1 MSKRYRILKGTV
13 SQLQIIDDPKELGSD
28 NNVGLIAMIGAL
40 ITGAFGVAAALLTTL
55 SVGSITLEGKKF
67 SCYVGRKFVEGKLI
81 HISFNNGD
89 YVEMVVD
96 KSDDDDNYYQSYAV
110 RIPKT
115 HALYFPRSVN
125 MPTLLGLKYS
135 AIIVGAFFLFAYVGI
150 LIMQLIY
157 LNENFFYYFTL
168 FTAVTI
174 FWFFVFTIIFFLF
187 IGGRYSFI
195 GNRIFATLGYPKPW
209 SHDTSVEHERF
220 KKLNRSGDPELYD
233 DPQTPEFER
242 IKIRDAK
249 ATYYCRTP
257 IIPDWVE
264 VIDERG
270 FTSDIDD
277 QPPKLNHTEQ

>member
-1 MSKRYRILKGTV
+1 MAKQYRILKGTV

-67 SCYVGRKFVEGKLI
+67 SCYVGRKFVEGKLT

-96 KSDDDDNYYQSYAV
+96 KSDDDNYYQSYAV

-115 HALYFPRSVN
+115 HALYFPHAVDT
-125 MPTLLGLKYS
+125 PTFRRLKYS
-135 AIIVGAFFLFAYVGI
+135 AIIAGALCFFNYLIIILVVFFAGSYEDFLYELVSFALITFIVFFVLTIMFFLLA
-150 LIMQLIY
+150 
-157 LNENFFYYFTL
+157 
-168 FTAVTI
+168 
-174 FWFFVFTIIFFLF
+174 
-187 IGGRYSFI
+187 GGRYSFI

-257 IIPDWVE
+257 IVPDWVE

-270 FTSDIDD
+270 FTPDIDNP
-277 QPPKLNHTEQ
+277 PPKLNHTEQ

>member
-1 MSKRYRILKGTV
+1 MFKRYSLLKGTI

-28 NNVGLIAMIGAL
+28 NNVSLIAMIGEL
-40 ITGAFGVAAALLTTL
+40 FFGVFEVIASLVTTL
-55 SVGSITLEGKKF
+55 SEDSITLEGKKF
-67 SCYVGRKFVEGKLI
+67 SCYVGRKFVEGRLT
-81 HISFNNGD
+81 HISFKNGD

-96 KSDDDDNYYQSYAV
+96 KSDDHFYQSYAV

-115 HALYFPRSVN
+115 HALYFSHAVDT
-125 MPTLLGLKYS
+125 PTLLRLKYS
-135 AIIVGAFFLFAYVGI
+135 AIVAGVLSLLAYLFFFIMLLTDLDEDFFFNLAIFTISTLISFSAI
-150 LIMQLIY
+150 LIML
-157 LNENFFYYFTL
+157 
-168 FTAVTI
+168 
-174 FWFFVFTIIFFLF
+174 FFLT
-187 IGGRYSFI
+187 GGRYSFI

-257 IIPDWVE
+257 IVPDWVE

-270 FTSDIDD
+270 FTPDIDN
-277 QPPKLNHTEQ
+277 Q

>member
-13 SQLQIIDDPKELGSD
+13 SQLQIIDDPKEIGS

-67 SCYVGRKFVEGKLI
+67 SCYVGRKFVEGKLT
-81 HISFNNGD
+81 HISFKNGD

-96 KSDDDDNYYQSYAV
+96 KSDDDNQYQSYAV

-115 HALYFPRSVN
+115 HALYFPHAVDT
-125 MPTLLGLKYS
+125 PTLLRLKYS
-135 AIIVGAFFLFAYVGI
+135 AIGSGVLCLLTYLLCVVMLYFYMDSDFFL
-150 LIMQLIY
+150 
-157 LNENFFYYFTL
+157 NFLL
-168 FTAVTI
+168 FTAVM
-174 FWFFVFTIIFFLF
+174 FSLFVLFSIILFLLT
-187 IGGRYSFI
+187 GGRYSFI

-209 SHDTSVEHERF
+209 LHETLDEHLRF

-242 IKIRDAK
+242 IRKLDRN

-270 FTSDIDD
+270 FTSDIDN

>member
-1 MSKRYRILKGTV
+1 MSKRYSLLKGTV
-13 SQLQIIDDPKELGSD
+13 SQLQIIDDPKEIGS
-28 NNVGLIAMIGAL
+28 NNVGLIAMILAL

-67 SCYVGRKFVEGKLI
+67 SCYVGRKFVEGKLT
-81 HISFNNGD
+81 HIRFKNGD

-96 KSDDDDNYYQSYAV
+96 KSDDNNNYQSYAV

-115 HALYFPRSVN
+115 HALYFPHAVDT
-125 MPTLLGLKYS
+125 PALLRLKYCAMGS
-135 AIIVGAFFLFAYVGI
+135 GVLCLLTYLIGVVIVYFSMDSEFFQFLLFYTFTAFFMFFVL
-150 LIMQLIY
+150 LIM
-157 LNENFFYYFTL
+157 
-168 FTAVTI
+168 
-174 FWFFVFTIIFFLF
+174 FFLLA
-187 IGGRYSFI
+187 GGRYSFI
-195 GNRIFATLGYPKPW
+195 GNRIFAILGYPKPW
-209 SHDTSVEHERF
+209 SHDTSAEHERF

-233 DPQTPEFER
+233 DPQTPKFER

-257 IIPDWVE
+257 ILPDWVE

-270 FTSDIDD
+270 FTPDIDN

>member
-13 SQLQIIDDPKELGSD
+13 SQLQIIDDPKEIGS

-67 SCYVGRKFVEGKLI
+67 SCYVGRKFVEGKLT
-81 HISFNNGD
+81 HISFKNGD

-96 KSDDDDNYYQSYAV
+96 KSDDDNQYQSYAV

-115 HALYFPRSVN
+115 HALYFPHAVDT
-125 MPTLLGLKYS
+125 PTLLRLKYS
-135 AIIVGAFFLFAYVGI
+135 AIVAGVLSLLAYLFFFIMLLTDLNEDFFFNLAIFTISTLIGFSAI
-150 LIMQLIY
+150 LIML
-157 LNENFFYYFTL
+157 
-168 FTAVTI
+168 
-174 FWFFVFTIIFFLF
+174 FFLT
-187 IGGRYSFI
+187 GGRYSFI

-209 SHDTSVEHERF
+209 LHETLDEHLRF

-242 IKIRDAK
+242 IKIHDRN

>member
-1 MSKRYRILKGTV
+1 MAKHYRILKGTV
-13 SQLQIIDDPKELGSD
+13 SQLQIIDDSKELGSD

-40 ITGAFGVAAALLTTL
+40 ITGVFGVAAALLTTL

-96 KSDDDDNYYQSYAV
+96 KSDDDNYYQSYAV

-115 HALYFPRSVN
+115 HALYFPRSVS
-125 MPTLLGLKYS
+125 MSTLLALKYS

-257 IIPDWVE
+257 IVPDWVE

-270 FTSDIDD
+270 FTPDMDNP
-277 QPPKLNHTEQ
+277 PPKLNHTEQ

>member
-1 MSKRYRILKGTV
+1 MVKRYSILKGTV

-81 HISFNNGD
+81 HIRFNNGD

-96 KSDDDDNYYQSYAV
+96 KSDDNNQYQSYAV

-115 HALYFPRSVN
+115 HALYFPRSVS

-135 AIIVGAFFLFAYVGI
+135 SIISGVLCLIPYLIFLI
-150 LIMQLIY
+150 LLLTD
-157 LNENFFYYFTL
+157 LNEDFFFNFTL
-168 FTAVTI
+168 VTLTI
-174 FWFFVFTIIFFLF
+174 FFWFFVFTTIIFLL

-209 SHDTSVEHERF
+209 SHDTSAEHERF

-270 FTSDIDD
+270 FTPDIDNP
-277 QPPKLNHTEQ
+277 PPKLNHTEQ

>member
-1 MSKRYRILKGTV
+1 MAKQYRILKGTV
-13 SQLQIIDDPKELGSD
+13 SQLQIIDDSKELGSD

-67 SCYVGRKFVEGKLI
+67 SCYVGRKFVEGKLT

-96 KSDDDDNYYQSYAV
+96 KSDDDNYYQSYAV

-115 HALYFPRSVN
+115 HALYFPHAVDT
-125 MPTLLGLKYS
+125 PTFRRLKYS
-135 AIIVGAFFLFAYVGI
+135 AIIAGALCFFNYLIIILVVFFAGSYEDFLYELVSFALITFIVFFVLTIMFFLLA
-150 LIMQLIY
+150 
-157 LNENFFYYFTL
+157 
-168 FTAVTI
+168 
-174 FWFFVFTIIFFLF
+174 
-187 IGGRYSFI
+187 GGRYSFI

-257 IIPDWVE
+257 IVPDWVE

-270 FTSDIDD
+270 FTPDIDN
-277 QPPKLNHTEQ
+277 Q

>member
-1 MSKRYRILKGTV
+1 MVKRYSILKGTV
-13 SQLQIIDDPKELGSD
+13 SQLQIIDDPKEIGS

-55 SVGSITLEGKKF
+55 SVGSITLQGKHF

-81 HISFNNGD
+81 HIRFNNGD

-96 KSDDDDNYYQSYAV
+96 KSDDNNQYQSYAV

-115 HALYFPRSVN
+115 HALYFPRSVS

-135 AIIVGAFFLFAYVGI
+135 SIISGVLCLIPYLIFLI
-150 LIMQLIY
+150 LLLTD
-157 LNENFFYYFTL
+157 LNEDFFFNFTL
-168 FTAVTI
+168 VTLTI
-174 FWFFVFTIIFFLF
+174 FFWFFVFTTIIFLL

-270 FTSDIDD
+270 FTPDIDN

>member
-1 MSKRYRILKGTV
+1 MAKRYRILKGTV

-28 NNVGLIAMIGAL
+28 NNVGLIAMIGSL

-67 SCYVGRKFVEGKLI
+67 SCYVGRKFVEGKLT

-96 KSDDDDNYYQSYAV
+96 KSDDDNYYQSYAV

-115 HALYFPRSVN
+115 HALYFPRSVS
-125 MPTLLGLKYS
+125 MSTLLALKYS
-135 AIIVGAFFLFAYVGI
+135 AFIAGAFSLFIY
-150 LIMQLIY
+150 LIY
-157 LNENFFYYFTL
+157 LILLFTNFSDDFFYYFAL
-168 FTAVTI
+168 FTAVTV
-174 FWFFVFTIIFFLF
+174 FLFFVFTTIIFLL
-187 IGGRYSFI
+187 IGGVYSFI

-257 IIPDWVE
+257 IVPDWVE

-270 FTSDIDD
+270 FTPDIDNP
-277 QPPKLNHTEQ
+277 PPKLNHTEQ

>member
-1 MSKRYRILKGTV
+1 
-13 SQLQIIDDPKELGSD
+13 
-28 NNVGLIAMIGAL
+28 
-40 ITGAFGVAAALLTTL
+40 GAFGVAAALLTTL
-55 SVGSITLEGKKF
+55 SVGSITLQGKHF

-81 HISFNNGD
+81 HIRFNNGD

-96 KSDDDDNYYQSYAV
+96 KSDDNNQYQSYAV

-115 HALYFPRSVN
+115 HALYFPRSVS

-135 AIIVGAFFLFAYVGI
+135 SIISGVLCLIPYLIFLI
-150 LIMQLIY
+150 LLLTD
-157 LNENFFYYFTL
+157 LNEDFFFNFTL
-168 FTAVTI
+168 VTLTI
-174 FWFFVFTIIFFLF
+174 FFWFFVFTTIIFLL

-249 ATYYCRTP
+249 AT
-257 IIPDWVE
+257 
-264 VIDERG
+264 
-270 FTSDIDD
+270 
-277 QPPKLNHTEQ
+277 

>member
-13 SQLQIIDDPKELGSD
+13 SQLQIIDDPKEIGS

-67 SCYVGRKFVEGKLI
+67 SCYVGRKFVEGKLT
-81 HISFNNGD
+81 HISFKNGD

-96 KSDDDDNYYQSYAV
+96 KSDDDNQYQSYAV

-115 HALYFPRSVN
+115 HALYFPHAVDT
-125 MPTLLGLKYS
+125 PTLLRLKYS
-135 AIIVGAFFLFAYVGI
+135 AIVAGVLSLLAYLFFFIMLLTDLNEDFFFNLAIFTISTLIGFSAI
-150 LIMQLIY
+150 LIML
-157 LNENFFYYFTL
+157 
-168 FTAVTI
+168 
-174 FWFFVFTIIFFLF
+174 FFLT
-187 IGGRYSFI
+187 GGRYSFI

-209 SHDTSVEHERF
+209 LHETLDEHLRF

-242 IKIRDAK
+242 IKIHDRN

-277 QPPKLNHTEQ
+277 QPPKLNHTE

>member
-1 MSKRYRILKGTV
+1 MAKRYRILKGTV
-13 SQLQIIDDPKELGSD
+13 SQLQIIDDPKELGS

-67 SCYVGRKFVEGKLI
+67 SCYVGRKFVEGKLT
-81 HISFNNGD
+81 HISFKNGD

-96 KSDDDDNYYQSYAV
+96 KSDDDNQYQSYAV

-115 HALYFPRSVN
+115 HALYFPHAVDT
-125 MPTLLGLKYS
+125 PTLLRLKYS
-135 AIIVGAFFLFAYVGI
+135 AIVAGVLSLLAYLFFFIMLLTDLNEDFFFNLAIFTISTLIGFSAI
-150 LIMQLIY
+150 LIML
-157 LNENFFYYFTL
+157 
-168 FTAVTI
+168 
-174 FWFFVFTIIFFLF
+174 FFLT
-187 IGGRYSFI
+187 GGRYSFI

-209 SHDTSVEHERF
+209 LHDTLDEHLRF

-242 IKIRDAK
+242 IIKLDRN

-270 FTSDIDD
+270 FTPDIDNP
-277 QPPKLNHTEQ
+277 PPKLNHTEQ

>member
-13 SQLQIIDDPKELGSD
+13 SQLQIIDDSKELGSD

-96 KSDDDDNYYQSYAV
+96 KSDDDNYYQSYAV

-115 HALYFPRSVN
+115 HALYFPRSVS
-125 MPTLLGLKYS
+125 MSTLLALKYS

-257 IIPDWVE
+257 IVPDWVE

-270 FTSDIDD
+270 FTPDIDN
-277 QPPKLNHTEQ
+277 Q

>member
-1 MSKRYRILKGTV
+1 MAKQYRILKGTV
-13 SQLQIIDDPKELGSD
+13 SQLQIIDDSKEMGSD

-81 HISFNNGD
+81 HIRFKNGD

-96 KSDDDDNYYQSYAV
+96 KSDDDNYYQSYAV

-115 HALYFPRSVN
+115 HALYFPHAVDT
-125 MPTLLGLKYS
+125 PALLRLKYC
-135 AIIVGAFFLFAYVGI
+135 AIGSGVLCLLTYLIGVVIVYFSMDSEFFLFLLFYTFTAFFMFFVI
-150 LIMQLIY
+150 LIM
-157 LNENFFYYFTL
+157 
-168 FTAVTI
+168 
-174 FWFFVFTIIFFLF
+174 FFLLA
-187 IGGRYSFI
+187 GGRYSFI

-209 SHDTSVEHERF
+209 SHDTSAEHERF

-257 IIPDWVE
+257 IVPDWVE

-270 FTSDIDD
+270 FTPDMDNP
-277 QPPKLNHTEQ
+277 PPKLNHTEQ

>member
-1 MSKRYRILKGTV
+1 MAKRYRILKGTV

-28 NNVGLIAMIGAL
+28 NNVGLIAMILAL

-67 SCYVGRKFVEGKLI
+67 SCYVGRKFVEGKLT
-81 HISFNNGD
+81 HISFKNGD

-96 KSDDDDNYYQSYAV
+96 KSDDNNQYQSYAV
-110 RIPKT
+110 RIPKI

-270 FTSDIDD
+270 FMPDMDNP
-277 QPPKLNHTEQ
+277 PPKLNHTEQ

>member
-13 SQLQIIDDPKELGSD
+13 SQLQIIDDPKELGS

-67 SCYVGRKFVEGKLI
+67 SCYVGRKFVEGKLT
-81 HISFNNGD
+81 HVGFKNGD

-96 KSDDDDNYYQSYAV
+96 KSDDDNQYQSYAV

-115 HALYFPRSVN
+115 HALYFPRSVS

-135 AIIVGAFFLFAYVGI
+135 AIGGGVFCLLTYLICVVIVYFSMDSGFFLF
-150 LIMQLIY
+150 LP
-157 LNENFFYYFTL
+157 L
-168 FTAVTI
+168 FTVVMLC
-174 FWFFVFTIIFFLF
+174 FFCFITLLFFLLM
-187 IGGRYSFI
+187 GGRYSFI

-257 IIPDWVE
+257 IVPDWVE

-270 FTSDIDD
+270 FTPDINN
-277 QPPKLNHTEQ
+277 PPPRLNHTEQ

>member
-1 MSKRYRILKGTV
+1 MAKRYRILKGTV
-13 SQLQIIDDPKELGSD
+13 SQLQIIDDPKEIGS

-67 SCYVGRKFVEGKLI
+67 SCYVGRKFVEGKLT
-81 HISFNNGD
+81 HISFKNGD

-96 KSDDDDNYYQSYAV
+96 KSDDDNQYQSYAV

-115 HALYFPRSVN
+115 HALYFPHAVDT
-125 MPTLLGLKYS
+125 PTLLRLKYS
-135 AIIVGAFFLFAYVGI
+135 AIVAGVLSLLAYLFFFIMLLTDLNEDFFFNLAIFTISTLIGFSAI
-150 LIMQLIY
+150 LIML
-157 LNENFFYYFTL
+157 
-168 FTAVTI
+168 
-174 FWFFVFTIIFFLF
+174 FFLT
-187 IGGRYSFI
+187 GGRYSFI

-209 SHDTSVEHERF
+209 LHETLDEHLRF

-242 IKIRDAK
+242 IRKLDRN

>member
-96 KSDDDDNYYQSYAV
+96 KSDDDNYYQSYAV

-270 FTSDIDD
+270 FTPDMDNP
-277 QPPKLNHTEQ
+277 PPKLNHTEQ